1 MEQLNSNF
9 GKYPED
15 STLLFFGGVGG
26 GGNSYIINKYI
37 EQCRP

>member
-26 GGNSYIINKYI
+26 GNSYIINKYI
-37 EQCRP
+37 EQL